1 LHAHKC
7 TIVLVARVS
16 MVPTVLV
23 GMETSG
29 VGNGDLH
36 ALQAT
41 TRVTEKLASVP
52 QTTIKRKTTQ
62 PGVTDIMPVAPI
74 VVAVL
79 VQLIILCTRA
89 RVATE
94 RQCGAQTRVML
105 VAGGD

>member
-1 LHAHKC
+1 
-7 TIVLVARVS
+7 

-36 ALQAT
+36 TLQA